1 MAEPRWWGWGTQDVS
16 YALQDRPR
24 FLPFLA
30 AALGLTGGEHGAVA
44 GLANV
49 ALPPSRLPAGALDAL
64 IRIAGAGAVSTSHDD
79 RLLHAFGKSYRDLVR
94 LRSGV
99 IERAPDAV
107 VWPESE
113 EAVLAVLRL
122 AGQHRFSV
130 APFGGGSSVT
140 GGVEALGDRPAVCLD
155 LARLDR
161 LLSVDELSGT
171 ATLQAGIRGPALEAA
186 LGARGFTLGH
196 FPQSWEFSSLG
207 GWIATRS
214 AGQQSAGYGKI
225 EAMVLSLTVATPAG
239 VVSTRLEPAAATGPC
254 LRELL
259 VGSEG
264 ILGVITQATVRVR
277 RVPEKRDYRG
287 VVFHGFADGLAAVR
301 EIAQSGLQPV
311 TVRLSDPAET
321 QASLAMQRR
330 QVGLS
335 GRVQSIGK
343 EAVARMGY
351 NLRGGQP
358 SNFDEGPCLLILGC
372 EGQPADVGRTRAA
385 CMAIC
390 RRHGGLDLGSS
401 VGAQWYA
408 ERFALPYLR
417 DVLLDRGVMTD
428 TLETATVWSNL
439 APLHQQVTAA
449 LRRAG
454 APFVMCHVS
463 HAYRTGAS
471 LYFTFLARQEP
482 GREIAQWQALK
493 VAATDAIMSGGG
505 ALSHHHGIGYEH
517 VAWMTQEHGA
527 LGLDALRAMKAI
539 LDPDGVMNPGKVL
552 PGS

>member
-1 MAEPRWWGWGTQDVS
+1 MAEPRWWGWGTQDVTYS
-16 YALQDRPR
+16 LADRPR
-24 FLPFLA
+24 FLPFLT
-30 AALGLTGGEHGAVA
+30 AALGLTGAERGAVA
-44 GLANV
+44 AMADV

-64 IRIAGAGAVSTSHDD
+64 TQAAGAVSTGHDD
-79 RLLHAFGKSYRDLVR
+79 RLLHALGKSYRDLVR
-94 LRSGV
+94 MRAGLV
-99 IERAPDAV
+99 ERAPDAV
-107 VWPESE
+107 VYPSSE

-122 AGQHRFSV
+122 AGQHGFSV
-130 APFGGGSSVT
+130 VPFGGGSSVT
-140 GGVEALGDRPAVCLD
+140 GGLEVLGDQPTVCLD

-161 LLSVDELSGT
+161 LLALDEVSGI
-171 ATLQAGIRGPALEAA
+171 ATIQAGIRGPALEAA
-186 LGARGFTLGH
+186 LGSLGYTLGH

-225 EAMVLSLTVATPAG
+225 EAMVVSLTVVTPAG
-239 VVSTRLEPAAATGPC
+239 VLRTRLEPAAATGPC

-277 RVPEKRDYRG
+277 RLPERRDYRG
-287 VVFHGFADGLAAVR
+287 VVYRTFPDGLAAVR

-330 QVGLS
+330 QGGLA
-335 GRVQSIGK
+335 GRAQTLGK
-343 EAVARMGY
+343 EAMARIGY
-351 NLRGGQP
+351 DLRGSPPGRYG
-358 SNFDEGPCLLILGC
+358 EGPCLLILGC
-372 EGQPADVGRTRAA
+372 EGQADAVERTRAA

-390 RRHGGLDLGSS
+390 RRHGGLGLGSS
-401 VGAQWYA
+401 VGGQWYA

-439 APLHQQVTAA
+439 ASLHQRVTAA
-449 LRRAG
+449 LRQAG

-463 HAYRTGAS
+463 HVYRTGAS
-471 LYFTFLARQEP
+471 LYFSFLARQEP
-482 GREIAQWQALK
+482 GREIAQWQAMK
-493 VAATDAIMSGGG
+493 AAATGAIMEGGG

-517 VAWMTQEHGA
+517 IAWMEQEHGA
-527 LGLDALRAMKAI
+527 LGLDALRAMKGV

-552 PGS
+552 PGG